1 MSNSKNLL
9 AEAIADAKSVKEAA
23 IANAKAAL
31 EEAFAPYLAEKFAAK
46 LAEID
51 ADEVKEA
58 YEVDEEKAEL
68 EEKMSNPDQRKGDDE
83 KKNGKFSKE
92 SKPEM
97 ETEKMAKKLEEK
109 DGMDEMDL
117 EELLAELEEENQ
129 INEDARTDAE
139 EEGYLD
145 GMKDEKEDEED
156 KEDDEEID
164 LEDMSEDEL
173 KKLIEDVIEDMVRS
187 GEIEAGEN
195 FEEEET
201 EEIEVSDSEEETIDE
216 NARTD
221 AEEEGY
227 LDGMRD
233 EKYDLTK
240 EEVVDEGKIAQKF
253 KNFWNTLTDPERAL
267 IGDDAFKFV
276 DKLDKLPAGTAT
288 SGMQKSGAG
297 AGPFNTEESL
307 EMDEMKQELDE
318 LRATL
323 NEVKLLNAKLLYTN
337 KIFRGKNL
345 TENQK
350 IKVLQAFDKANTVKE
365 TKLVFETLSTELK
378 EKKAPVNESI
388 RGLASKPT
396 GAAPKKQPILESN
409 DQVMRWQKLA
419 GIIKS

>member
-240 EEVVDEGKIAQKF
+240 EEMVDEGIKDKV
-253 KNFWNTLTDPERAL
+253 KNFINTLTSKEKHL
-267 IGDDAFKFV
+267 LDAESFLKFV
-276 DKLDKLPAGTAT
+276 DKMDLLPAGTVT
-288 SGMQKSGAG
+288 KGMEKSGAG
-297 AGPFNTEESL
+297 KTSRFGETEEME
-307 EMDEMKQELDE
+307 EMQNELNE

>member
-9 AEAIADAKSVKEAA
+9 EEAIADAKSVKEAA

-46 LAEID
+46 LAEMED
-51 ADEVKEA
+51 DEDVKEA
-58 YEVDEEKAEL
+58 YEVDEEMEL
-68 EEKMSNPDQRKGDDE
+68 EEKMSNPIQRKGDDE
-83 KKNGKFSKE
+83 KKDGKFSKE
-92 SKPEM
+92 SKPEE
-97 ETEKMAKKLEEK
+97 ETEMMAKKLKKEG
-109 DGMDEMDL
+109 DMDEMDL
-117 EELLAELEEENQ
+117 EELLRELEEEEMLQEN
-129 INEDARTDAE
+129 ARTDAE

-156 KEDDEEID
+156 KDEDEELD

-173 KKLIEDVIEDMVRS
+173 EKLVKDVIEDMVRA

-201 EEIEVSDSEEETIDE
+201 EDIEVSDSEEETIDE

-227 LDGMRD
+227 LDGMHD

-240 EEVVDEGKIAQKF
+240 EETMDEGIKDKLKKF
-253 KNFWNTLTDPERAL
+253 VDTLTDPEKAL
-267 IGDDAFKFV
+267 IPDDFFKFA
-276 DKLDKLPAGTAT
+276 DKMNLLPAGTVT
-288 SGMQKSGAG
+288 KGMEKSGAG
-297 AGPFNTEESL
+297 KTSSIGETEEMA
-307 EMDEMKQELDE
+307 EMQQELNE

-350 IKVLQAFDKANTVKE
+350 VKVLQAFDKASTVKE

-396 GAAPKKQPILESN
+396 GAAPTKQPILESN
-409 DQVMRWQKLA
+409 DQVIRWQKLA

>member
-9 AEAIADAKSVKEAA
+9 EEAIADAKSVKEAA

-46 LAEID
+46 LAEMD
-51 ADEVKEA
+51 EDEVKEA
-58 YEVDEEKAEL
+58 YEVSEEKEEL

-83 KKNGKFSKE
+83 KKDGKFSKE

-109 DGMDEMDL
+109 DAMDEMDL
-117 EELLAELEEENQ
+117 DELLRELEEEEML
-129 INEDARTDAE
+129 NEDARTDAE

-156 KEDDEEID
+156 KEEDEID
-164 LEDMSEDEL
+164 LEDMSEEDL
-173 KKLIEDVIEDMVRS
+173 KKLIEDVIEDMVRA
-187 GEIEAGEN
+187 GEIEAGES
-195 FEEEET
+195 FEDDETEDEEEV
-201 EEIEVSDSEEETIDE
+201 EVSASEEETIDE
-216 NARTD
+216 NLNEED
-221 AEEEGY
+221 LEEGIKDK
-227 LDGMRD
+227 L
-233 EKYDLTK
+233 KKFYD
-240 EEVVDEGKIAQKF
+240 
-253 KNFWNTLTDPERAL
+253 TLTDPEKAL
-267 IGDDAFKFV
+267 IPDTAFDFV
-276 DKLDKLPAGTAT
+276 KKMDKLPAGTVT
-288 SGMQKSGAG
+288 KGMEKSGAG
-297 AGPFNTEESL
+297 KTSRFGETEEM
-307 EMDEMKQELDE
+307 EEMKQELDE

-337 KIFRGKNL
+337 KIFRNKNL
-345 TENQK
+345 SENQK
-350 IKVLQAFDKANTVKE
+350 VKVLQAFDKANTVGE
-365 TKLVFETLSTELK
+365 TKLVFETLTAELK
-378 EKKAPVNESI
+378 EKKAPVNESV

>member
-9 AEAIADAKSVKEAA
+9 EEAIADAKSVKEAA

-46 LAEID
+46 LAEMED
-51 ADEVKEA
+51 DEDVKEA
-58 YEVDEEKAEL
+58 YEVDEEMEL
-68 EEKMSNPDQRKGDDE
+68 EEKMSNPIQRKGDDE
-83 KKNGKFSKE
+83 KKDGTFSKE
-92 SKPEM
+92 SKPEE
-97 ETEKMAKKLEEK
+97 ETEMMAKKLKKEG
-109 DGMDEMDL
+109 DMDEMNLD
-117 EELLAELEEENQ
+117 ELLRELEEEEMLQEN
-129 INEDARTDAE
+129 ARTDAE

-156 KEDDEEID
+156 KDEDEELD

-173 KKLIEDVIEDMVRS
+173 EKLVKDVIEDMVRA

-201 EEIEVSDSEEETIDE
+201 EDIEVSDSEEETIDE

-227 LDGMRD
+227 LDGMHD

-240 EEVVDEGKIAQKF
+240 EETMDEGIKDKLKKF
-253 KNFWNTLTDPERAL
+253 VDTLTDPEKAL
-267 IGDDAFKFV
+267 IPDDFFKFA
-276 DKLDKLPAGTAT
+276 DKMNLLPAGTVT
-288 SGMQKSGAG
+288 KGMEKSGAG
-297 AGPFNTEESL
+297 KTSSIGETEEMA
-307 EMDEMKQELDE
+307 EMQQELNE

-350 IKVLQAFDKANTVKE
+350 VKVLQAFDKASTVKE

-396 GAAPKKQPILESN
+396 GAAPTKQPILESN
-409 DQVMRWQKLA
+409 DQVIRWQKLA

>member
-9 AEAIADAKSVKEAA
+9 EEAIADAKSVKEAA

-46 LAEID
+46 LAEME
-51 ADEVKEA
+51 DEDPKEA
-58 YEVDEEKAEL
+58 YEVDEEMEL
-68 EEKMSNPDQRKGDDE
+68 EEKMSNPVQRKGDDE

-92 SKPEM
+92 SKPEE
-97 ETEKMAKKLEEK
+97 ETEMMAKKLKKEG
-109 DGMDEMDL
+109 DLDEMDL
-117 EELLAELEEENQ
+117 EELLRELEEEEMLQEN
-129 INEDARTDAE
+129 ARTDAE

-156 KEDDEEID
+156 KDEDIELD

-173 KKLIEDVIEDMVRS
+173 EKLVKDVIEDMVRA

-201 EEIEVSDSEEETIDE
+201 EDIEVSDSEEETIDE
-216 NARTD
+216 NARTA

-227 LDGMRD
+227 LDGMHD

-240 EEVVDEGKIAQKF
+240 EEKMDEGIKDKLKKF
-253 KNFWNTLTDPERAL
+253 VDTLTDPEKAL
-267 IGDDAFKFV
+267 IPDDFFKFA
-276 DKLDKLPAGTAT
+276 DKMNLLPAGTVT
-288 SGMQKSGAG
+288 KGMEKSGAG
-297 AGPFNTEESL
+297 KTSSIGEAEKERAK
-307 EMDEMKQELDE
+307 MQQELNE

-350 IKVLQAFDKANTVKE
+350 VKVLQAFDKASTVKE
-365 TKLVFETLSTELK
+365 TKLVFETLSSELK

-396 GAAPKKQPILESN
+396 GAAPTKQPILESN
-409 DQVMRWQKLA
+409 DQVIRWQKLA

>member
-9 AEAIADAKSVKEAA
+9 EEAIADAKSVKEAA

-46 LAEID
+46 LAEMED
-51 ADEVKEA
+51 DEDVKEA
-58 YEVDEEKAEL
+58 YEVDEEMEL
-68 EEKMSNPDQRKGDDE
+68 KEKMSNPVQRKGDDE

-92 SKPEM
+92 SEPEM

-109 DGMDEMDL
+109 DAMDEMDL
-117 EELLAELEEENQ
+117 DELLRELEEEEMLQEN
-129 INEDARTDAE
+129 ARTDAE

-156 KEDDEEID
+156 KDEDEELD

-173 KKLIEDVIEDMVRS
+173 EKLVKDVIEDMVRA

-227 LDGMRD
+227 LDGMHD

-240 EEVVDEGKIAQKF
+240 EETMDEGIKDKLKKF
-253 KNFWNTLTDPERAL
+253 VDTLTDPEKNL
-267 IGDDAFKFV
+267 IGDDFFKFV
-276 DKLDKLPAGTAT
+276 DKMDKLPAGTVT
-288 SGMQKSGAG
+288 KGMEKSGAG
-297 AGPFNTEESL
+297 KTSRFGESEK
-307 EMDEMKQELDE
+307 EMAEMKEELDE

-350 IKVLQAFDKANTVKE
+350 VKVLQAFDKASTVKE

-396 GAAPKKQPILESN
+396 GAAPTKQPILESN
-409 DQVMRWQKLA
+409 DQVIRWQKLA